1 MIVNADQQA
10 GGVERGHDLLAR
22 FEAVE
27 TGVFGRDL
35 AVDGFVKRAVE
46 VEYLAGR
53 QNGGVLVEDVQ
64 QRQVVTLADFVVVEV
79 VGRGDFHAAGAEF
92 RVAVIV
98 GDDRDAAA
106 NQRQLDKFADQGFV
120 AFIVRV
126 NGHGGVAEHGF
137 RASGRDDQEVVAFS
151 GLGAVGQR
159 VFQVPQETFLVVV
172 FHFEVGNRR
181 VQLGVPVDQAL
192 AAVDQ
197 AVFVQADE
205 SLFNGLRE
213 AVVHGEAL
221 AAPIYGRTEATDLT
235 ADVAAGLILPFPDFL
250 EEFFAAQVVAALALG
265 FELTLDQHLCGDTG
279 VVGTRLPQGV
289 ATLHAAETD
298 QGVHDRVVEAVTHVQ
313 AAGDVRRRDHDGVG
327 LARALRGEVIL

>member
-1 MIVNADQQA
+1 MA
-10 GGVERGHDLLAR
+10 
-22 FEAVE
+22 
-27 TGVFGRDL
+27 
-35 AVDGFVKRAVE
+35 
-46 VEYLAGR
+46 
-53 QNGGVLVEDVQ
+53 
-64 QRQVVTLADFVVVEV
+64 LADFVVVEI

-92 RVAVIV
+92 RIAVIV

-106 NQRQLDKFADQGFV
+106 DQRQLDKFADQGFV

-126 NGHGGVAEHGF
+126 NGDGGVAEHGF
-137 RASGRDDQEVVAFS
+137 RTSGRDDQVIVAFS
-151 GLGAVGQR
+151 GLGAIGQR

-197 AVFVQADE
+197 AVFVQAHE
-205 SLFNGLRE
+205 RFFNRFRE

-221 AAPIYGRTEATDLT
+221 AAPVHGRAEATDLT

-250 EEFFAAQVVAALALG
+250 EEFLAAQVVAILALG
-265 FELTLDQHLCGDTG
+265 FELTLHQHLRGDTG
-279 VVGTRLPQGV
+279 VVGARLPQGV

>member
-1 MIVNADQQA
+1 MA
-10 GGVERGHDLLAR
+10 
-22 FEAVE
+22 
-27 TGVFGRDL
+27 
-35 AVDGFVKRAVE
+35 
-46 VEYLAGR
+46 
-53 QNGGVLVEDVQ
+53 
-64 QRQVVTLADFVVVEV
+64 LADFVVVEI

-92 RVAVIV
+92 RIAVIV

-106 NQRQLDKFADQGFV
+106 DQRQLDKFADQGFV

-126 NGHGGVAEHGF
+126 NRDGGVAEHGF
-137 RASGRDDQEVVAFS
+137 RASGRDDQVIVAFS

-181 VQLGVPVDQAL
+181 VQLGVPVDQTL

-197 AVFVQADE
+197 AVFVQAHE
-205 SLFNGLRE
+205 RFFNGFRE

-221 AAPIYGRTEATDLT
+221 AAPVHGRAEAADLT

-250 EEFFAAQVVAALALG
+250 EEFLTAQVVAILALG
-265 FELTLDQHLCGDTG
+265 FELTLHQHLRGDTG

>member
-1 MIVNADQQA
+1 M
-10 GGVERGHDLLAR
+10 
-22 FEAVE
+22 
-27 TGVFGRDL
+27 
-35 AVDGFVKRAVE
+35 
-46 VEYLAGR
+46 
-53 QNGGVLVEDVQ
+53 
-64 QRQVVTLADFVVVEV
+64 
-79 VGRGDFHAAGAEF
+79 GRGDFHAAGAEF

-106 NQRQLDKFADQGFV
+106 NQWQLDKFADQGFV

-137 RASGRDDQEVVAFS
+137 RASGRDDQEIVAFS

-192 AAVDQ
+192 AAIDQ
-197 AVFVQADE
+197 TVFVQAYE
-205 SLFNGLRE
+205 GFFNGFRE

-221 AAPIYGRTEATDLT
+221 AAPVHGRAEATDLT
-235 ADVAAGLILPFPDFL
+235 ADVAAGFILPFPDFL
-250 EEFFAAQVVAALALG
+250 EKFFTAEVVAVLAFG
-265 FELTLDQHLCGDTG
+265 FELALHQHLRGDTS
-279 VVGTRLPQGV
+279 VVGARLPQGV